1 MNKQQ
6 LIKKVA
12 RRSGV
17 TEDVVDSILNHTLD
31 EIGMSLLQERRV
43 NLDHFGQ
50 FELQTRRHGGQRMKD
65 GVRIWRD
72 EERRELVFKPGKG
85 LREQVYAKARPAK
98 TATVHT
104 LDAEELIALGAAE
117 RKDL

>member
-31 EIGMSLLQERRV
+31 EIGMSLRQERRV
-43 NLDHFGQ
+43 NLDNFGQ
-50 FELQTRRHGGQRMKD
+50 FELQIRRHGGQRMKD
-65 GVRIWRD
+65 GVHIWRV

-85 LREQVYAKARPAK
+85 LREQVYAKAQPAK
-98 TATVHT
+98 TVHT
-104 LDAEELIALGAAE
+104 LDAEELIALGVIDHA
-117 RKDL
+117 DL

>member
-1 MNKQQ
+1 
-6 LIKKVA
+6 
-12 RRSGV
+12 
-17 TEDVVDSILNHTLD
+17 
-31 EIGMSLLQERRV
+31 
-43 NLDHFGQ
+43 
-50 FELQTRRHGGQRMKD
+50 MKD

-85 LREQVYAKARPAK
+85 LRDQVYAKARPAK

>member
-17 TEDVVDSILNHTLD
+17 TEEVVDSVLTHTLD
-31 EIGMSLLQERRV
+31 EIGMSLVQEHRV

-50 FELQTRRHGGQRMKD
+50 FELQVRRSSGHQKKD
-65 GVRIWRD
+65 GVCVWRD
-72 EERRELVFKPGKG
+72 QERKELIFRPGKG
-85 LREQVYAKARPAK
+85 LREQVYSKPQPAK
-98 TATVHT
+98 TVHT
-104 LDAEELIALGAAE
+104 LDAEELIALGVIDHA
-117 RKDL
+117 DL

>member
-17 TEDVVDSILNHTLD
+17 TEDIVDSILHHTLD
-31 EIGMSLLQERRV
+31 EIGMSLRQERRV
-43 NLDHFGQ
+43 NLDNFGQ
-50 FELQTRRHGGQRMKD
+50 FELQIRRHGGQRMKD
-65 GVRIWRD
+65 GIHVWRAN
-72 EERRELVFKPGKG
+72 EWRELVFKPGKG
-85 LREQVYAKARPAK
+85 LREQVYAKAQPAK
-98 TATVHT
+98 IVHT

>member
-17 TEDVVDSILNHTLD
+17 TENVVDSILNHTLD
-31 EIGMSLLQERRV
+31 EIGMSLLQERQV
-43 NLDHFGQ
+43 SLDNFGQ
-50 FELQTRRHGGQRMKD
+50 FELQIRRRSGQRVKD

-72 EERRELVFKPGKG
+72 EERRELVFKPGKS
-85 LREQVYAKARPAK
+85 LREQVYAKAQPAK
-98 TATVHT
+98 TVHT
-104 LDAEELIALGAAE
+104 LDAEELIALGVIDHA
-117 RKDL
+117 DL

>member
-31 EIGMSLLQERRV
+31 EIGMSLLQERRAA
-43 NLDHFGQ
+43 HEG
-50 FELQTRRHGGQRMKD
+50 RRPHLAG
-65 GVRIWRD
+65 
-72 EERRELVFKPGKG
+72 
-85 LREQVYAKARPAK
+85 
-98 TATVHT
+98 
-104 LDAEELIALGAAE
+104 
-117 RKDL
+117 